1 MLSLLITQTTVT
13 TVSQLV
19 TSIGFPIVMC
29 GAMAWFIKDT
39 NDTHREQI
47 NELTDSHKQEM
58 LTVTETYR
66 EEMANVKEALNN
78 NTLALQKLCERMG
91 AEVA

>member
-1 MLSLLITQTTVT
+1 MLITELT
-13 TVSQLV
+13 TVSQLI
-19 TSIGFPIVMC
+19 TTIGFPIVMC
-29 GAMAWFIKDT
+29 GAMAWFIKDI
-39 NDTHREQI
+39 NDKHAEQI
-47 NELTDSHKQEM
+47 NDLTESHKQEM

-66 EEMANVKEALNN
+66 QEMANVKEALNN